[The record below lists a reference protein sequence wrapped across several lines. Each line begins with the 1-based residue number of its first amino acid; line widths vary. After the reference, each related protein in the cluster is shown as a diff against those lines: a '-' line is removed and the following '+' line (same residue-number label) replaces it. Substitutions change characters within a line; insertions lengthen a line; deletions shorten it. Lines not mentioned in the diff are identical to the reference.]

1 MTNRC
6 HVSIA
11 TSNALRLSSKGL
23 QRPQLRL
30 IQMSETNLS
39 QEHDLPEER
48 GTIKLVETLQV
59 MLQAESDFLE
69 TLRKHTRERLEHKK
83 TQSSDILDVVN
94 DLNHE
99 NIIHLARFF
108 FLLKALD
115 CSTPKA
121 VEALIDS
128 HNDRIRKLI
137 EAKNFEIRKEKEL
150 RKAFFSDQQKYICVK
165 TIEAKPRVSFSK
177 AEIASFLF
185 DHMSRDS
192 AIKGLDQLVN
202 AGILNEED
210 SDPLTGTNR
219 KLIWT
224 DGFIEEAVAKCLD
237 DVRFGV
243 LGEEAP

>member
-1 MTNRC
+1 MN
-6 HVSIA
+6 
-11 TSNALRLSSKGL
+11 
-23 QRPQLRL
+23 
-30 IQMSETNLS
+30 ETNTAHE
-39 QEHDLPEER
+39 QYLPEER
-48 GTIKLVETLQV
+48 SALELVQTLQA
-59 MLQAESDFLE
+59 MLYAESEFLE
-69 TLRKHTRERLEHKK
+69 TLRKHTRKRLEHKK
-83 TQSSDILDVVN
+83 MRPSDILDVVN

-108 FLLKALD
+108 FLLKVLD

-128 HNDRIRKLI
+128 HNDKIRKLI
-137 EAKNFEIRKEKEL
+137 EAKSFEIRKEKEL

-165 TIEAKPRVSFSK
+165 TIETKPRVSFSK

-192 AIKGLDQLVN
+192 AMKGLDQLVS

-224 DGFIEEAVAKCLD
+224 DGFIEEAVAKYLD
-237 DVRFGV
+237 DVRLGV